1 MKMFNRKFYSNRLT
15 KGACLGAILATT
27 VVLPA
32 CSNNE
37 QVEAQ
42 GNVSTEEVS
51 EQTEQLLGQTVTV
64 RSEVEQEVGNTG
76 FVLEDDQ
83 LFGGEPILVVN
94 ATGTP
99 FVLPQDDDTS
109 VQVTG
114 KVAQFVI
121 SDLDTEYG
129 LDLDPNL
136 YVDYENKP
144 AVIAESIALAP
155 EPEELAED
163 PEAYYNKI
171 VAVEGDV
178 DEIYSPSTFT
188 IGDDGW
194 FEGGELLVVGVD
206 SNFGSNPKI
215 QEGENVTVTGV
226 LRPYIKADFD
236 REYNLTWDL
245 DLQRQVEA
253 EYTQKP
259 VLAATEVYPSAV
271 DQ

>member
-37 QVEAQ
+37 QVESQ
-42 GNVSTEEVS
+42 GNVTTEEVAQ
-51 EQTEQLLGQTVTV
+51 ETEQLIGQTVTV
-64 RSEVEQEVGNTG
+64 RSETKEEVGENT

-83 LFGGEPILVVN
+83 FFGGEPILVVN

-99 FVLPQDDDTS
+99 FVLPQDDDTP

-114 KVAQFVI
+114 EVAQFVTT
-121 SDLDTEYG
+121 DLETEYG
-129 LDLDPNL
+129 LDLDPDL
-136 YVDYENKP
+136 YVEYEDKP
-144 AVIAESIALAP
+144 AIIAESIALAP

-163 PEAYYNKI
+163 PEAYYNQI
-171 VAVEGDV
+171 VAVEGEV
-178 DEIYSPSTFT
+178 AELYSPSTFT
-188 IGDDGW
+188 VGEEGW
-194 FEGGELLVVGVD
+194 FGGGELLVVGVD
-206 SNFGSNPKI
+206 SNFGVGSEI

-226 LRPYIKADFD
+226 LRPYIQADFD
-236 REYNLTWDL
+236 REYDLTWDL
-245 DLQRQVEA
+245 DLQEQVEA